1 MATEADKRD
10 RHHSRGYMDEVGSR
24 RDVPCGRTR
33 AREKTSERGRG
44 RVERRNERLQRLVLS
59 REGMQCF
66 RGARRCRWCE
76 WCEQARCSAK
86 AVSSR
91 RLGLGL
97 AVVEVRS
104 QGRPGSAPRWNWNTQ
119 RPIAGIGSSPGAG
132 LGRAWY
138 LLPVCALETAERMG
152 DGRVTS
158 DALQRID
165 YTCPAWPR
173 RTCKPAARH
182 ATSMPAAAPPVAG
195 PRAKWK

>member
-1 MATEADKRD
+1 M
-10 RHHSRGYMDEVGSR
+10 
-24 RDVPCGRTR
+24 PCGRR
-33 AREKTSERGRG
+33 RVRERTSERGRG

-132 LGRAWY
+132 LGRAWV
-138 LLPVCALETAERMG
+138 PTARVCAGNRRANG
-152 DGRVTS
+152 GREGHKRRIAAHRLHLPSLATS
-158 DALQRID
+158 DMQARSQARYLNASRSAARGGAARKVEVMRDCAI
-165 YTCPAWPR
+165 TTHSSR
-173 RTCKPAARH
+173 PAAT
-182 ATSMPAAAPPVAG
+182 AN
-195 PRAKWK
+195 